1 MTSGKTLA
9 AGRRVAV
16 VGAGIAG
23 LTAAFRLHQ
32 AGADVLVLERE
43 GQVGGRMLTVNVD
56 GFVVDVGA
64 GFLSYAYREMLEL
77 IDDAGLA
84 GMIERY
90 EGLLGIAGPGIAGP
104 GQVHRFRDHRELL
117 AETLPGHEARAAFE
131 EIIGEA
137 RGYRDLFEWGD
148 ATRGASL
155 DREDEDIASYAA
167 RRAPA
172 GLTEYFIEPL
182 CNDIWLSSPR
192 DLSVANLFFYLS
204 RATGKGFFTSA
215 AGNGFLPEGL
225 AKIVPVETSATV
237 LGVEEQPDGVTVTW
251 EKEGEPSRTGK
262 FDACVVAVSA
272 PHVAGLCPGL
282 TPEQKELLTAITYA
296 RSIEVS
302 VGLDRRPDEPAM
314 WIQTGRADPD
324 LASIVMDHH
333 KAPSHVPGGRGLV
346 SSFWRPEWCARRWG
360 DDDRTVAADALRR
373 LDGLYP
379 GLSDHVLFT
388 RVQRWD
394 PCVVAHRPGG
404 FRTIERLKKSL
415 NPASRLHFAGDYF
428 AISITNSSVCSGT
441 RAANA
446 VLSQLSENSTDPHER
461 SPENE

>member
-1 MTSGKTLA
+1 MTTGETLA

-23 LTAAFRLHQ
+23 LAAAFRLHR

-43 GQVGGRMLTVNVD
+43 DRVGGRMLTADVG

-64 GFLSYAYREMLEL
+64 GILSYAYRTMLDL
-77 IDDAGLA
+77 IDDAGLT
-84 GMIERY
+84 GMIEPSG
-90 EGLLGIAGPGIAGP
+90 GLLGIAAPGH
-104 GQVHRFRDHRELL
+104 VHRFRDHRELL
-117 AETLPGHEARAAFE
+117 AATLPGPGALTAFHE
-131 EIIGEA
+131 ILGEA
-137 RGYRDLFEWGD
+137 RGYRDLFTWDD
-148 ATRGASL
+148 ATRGAPL
-155 DREDEDIASYAA
+155 DCEDIASYAA

-172 GLTEYFIEPL
+172 ALMEYFIEPL
-182 CNDIWLSSPR
+182 CNDIWLSSSR

-204 RATGKGFFTSA
+204 RVAGKGFFTFP
-215 AGNGFLPEGL
+215 AGTGFLPESL
-225 AKIVPVETSATV
+225 AKIVPVEASAAV
-237 LGVEEQPDGVTVTW
+237 HAIEAQPDGVTVTW

-262 FDACVVAVSA
+262 FDAAVVAVPA
-272 PHVAGLCPGL
+272 PLVAGLCPGL
-282 TPEQKELLTAITYA
+282 TPEQKELFTAITYA

-324 LASIVMDHH
+324 LASIVMEHH
-333 KAPSHVPGGRGLV
+333 KAPSHVPRGCGLV

-360 DDDRTVAADALRR
+360 DDDHTVAAEAVRK

-379 GLSDHVLFT
+379 GLSNHVLFT

-404 FRTIERLKKSL
+404 FRTIERLRKSL

-428 AISITNSSVCSGT
+428 AISTANSSLCSGT
-441 RAANA
+441 RAASA
-446 VLSQLSENSTDPHER
+446 VLAQLSASGTEFPREASR
-461 SPENE
+461 K

>member
-1 MTSGKTLA
+1 MTAGKIL

-43 GQVGGRMLTVNVD
+43 GRVGGRMLTVDVG
-56 GFVVDVGA
+56 GFIIDAGA

-77 IDDAGLA
+77 IDDAGLT
-84 GMIERY
+84 GLIEPS
-90 EGLLGIAGPGIAGP
+90 EGLLGIAGPGH
-104 GQVHRFRDHRELL
+104 VHRFRDHRELL
-117 AETLPGHEARAAFE
+117 AETLPGRGARTAFG
-131 EIIGEA
+131 EIVGEA

-148 ATRGASL
+148 ATPGAPL
-155 DREDEDIASYAA
+155 DREDIASYAA

-215 AGNGFLPEGL
+215 AGTGFLPESL

-237 LGVEEQPDGVTVTW
+237 LGVEAQPDGVTVTW
-251 EKEGEPSRTGK
+251 EKDGEPSHTGK
-262 FDACVVAVSA
+262 FDAGVVAVPA

-282 TPEQKELLTAITYA
+282 TPEQKELFAAITYA

-314 WIQTGRADPD
+314 WIQTGRVDPD

-333 KAPSHVPGGRGLV
+333 KAPSHVPRGRGLV
-346 SSFWRPEWCARRWG
+346 SSFWRPEWCARRW
-360 DDDRTVAADALRR
+360 DDDDHTVAADALRK

-379 GLSDHVLFT
+379 GLSGHVLFT

-404 FRTIERLKKSL
+404 FRTIERLIKSL
-415 NPASRLHFAGDYF
+415 DPASRLHFAGDYF
-428 AISITNSSVCSGT
+428 AISIANSSVCSGT
-441 RAANA
+441 RAANT
-446 VLSQLSENSTDPHER
+446 VLSQLAENSTG
-461 SPENE
+461 SPREVPRK

>member
-43 GQVGGRMLTVNVD
+43 GRVGGRMLTVEVG
-56 GFVVDVGA
+56 GFVVDAGA
-64 GFLSYAYREMLEL
+64 RFLSYGYRQMLDL
-77 IDDAGLA
+77 IEDAGLT
-84 GMIERY
+84 GMIDPAG
-90 EGLLGIAGPGIAGP
+90 GLLGIAAP
-104 GQVHRFRDHRELL
+104 GQVRRFRDHRELL
-117 AETLPGHEARAAFE
+117 AATLPGPAASTAFR
-131 EIIGEA
+131 EIVGEA
-137 RGYRDLFEWGD
+137 RGYRDLFEWDD
-148 ATRGASL
+148 ATRGALL
-155 DREDEDIASYAA
+155 DREDIASYAA
-167 RRAPA
+167 RRGPA

-182 CNDIWLSSPR
+182 CNDVWLSSAR

-204 RATGKGFFTSA
+204 QVAGKEFFTFP
-215 AGNGFLPEGL
+215 AGAGFLPESL
-225 AKIVPVETSATV
+225 AKFVRVETSAAV
-237 LGVEEQPDGVTVTW
+237 DAIEAQPDGVAVTW
-251 EKEGEPSRTGK
+251 AKKGEPSRTAT
-262 FDACVVAVSA
+262 FDAAVVAVPA

-282 TPEQKELLTAITYA
+282 IPEHKDLFTEITYA

-302 VGLDRRPDEPAM
+302 VGLGRRPDEQAM

-333 KAPSHVPGGRGLV
+333 KAPSHVPSGHGLV
-346 SSFWRPEWCARRWG
+346 SFFWRPEWCARRWG
-360 DDDRTVAADALRR
+360 DDDSTVAAEALRK

-404 FRTIERLKKSL
+404 FRTVERLKKSL
-415 NPASRLHFAGDYF
+415 DPASRLHFAGDYF
-428 AISITNSSVCSGT
+428 AISTTNSSLCSGT
-441 RAANA
+441 RAASA
-446 VLSQLSENSTDPHER
+446 VLSQLAANGAE
-461 SPENE
+461 SPREVSGK